1 MIMRMLSVTMT
12 KAEKLA
18 GWIYYPIQLL
28 VLPFV
33 ITLVNFL
40 CGNPLSESWLNVVY
54 FIINFLAVA
63 VIFRRYLLENLRIAV
78 ENPFRCLRSA
88 AVGIVAYWLLSYV
101 VQIFII
107 VVRPDFFNVNDAYI
121 SDMVQEN
128 YTFLAFGTV
137 LLVPV
142 AEEALYRGLIFG
154 QIYNRNRLAAYIISS
169 VVFAAIHVISYIGL
183 YEPIHL
189 MLCLLQYLP
198 AGLCLGWAYANSDT
212 IWAPILMHIT
222 INQISILSMR

>member
-1 MIMRMLSVTMT
+1 
-12 KAEKLA
+12 
-18 GWIYYPIQLL
+18 
-28 VLPFV
+28 
-33 ITLVNFL
+33 
-40 CGNPLSESWLNVVY
+40 
-54 FIINFLAVA
+54 
-63 VIFRRYLLENLRIAV
+63 
-78 ENPFRCLRSA
+78 
-88 AVGIVAYWLLSYV
+88 
-101 VQIFII
+101 
-107 VVRPDFFNVNDAYI
+107 
-121 SDMVQEN
+121 MVQEN

>member
-1 MIMRMLSVTMT
+1 MLSVTMT

-54 FIINFLAVA
+54 FIINFLAVG

>member
-1 MIMRMLSVTMT
+1 MT